1 MKTSLLRRLLRKN
14 ISAAQLIGYSI
25 ANLLGLTIVMTAIH
39 LYTDIHTL
47 ISPDSHDTLISR
59 DYLIISKQISL
70 SGSLFS
76 NDDPTRF
83 TTDEINQ
90 LKTQPWVRQ
99 IGTFTSAEYQVAAAV
114 DLGGRSMS
122 TYLFFESIPEEFFD
136 VTPPGWQFDPD
147 DPHAQIPIIISRD
160 YLTLYNFGFATSRGM
175 PQISESMISMI
186 PLRISISGAG
196 HQQWFPARIAG
207 FSSRINTIAVPSQFM
222 DWANE
227 HFADTKPQSPSR
239 LIIETNTPGDP
250 AIARYLREHDYQA
263 AGDKIDNS
271 RASYFLSTLTIIVI
285 AIGAIISLLAF
296 LILLLSIHLLMQK
309 NRTTLHRLM
318 LLGYTPHQV
327 ASPYYILTAS
337 INATILLLSIIVTL
351 IAAPLWQTPL
361 SAIGLTPTSP
371 LTSIIAGTIIILL
384 ITAGNFIAIARTTRR
399 TFPSPHNR

>member
-1 MKTSLLRRLLRKN
+1 MKTSLLRQLLRKN
-14 ISAAQLIGYSI
+14 TSAAQLIGYAI

-59 DYLIISKQISL
+59 DYLIISKQIPL
-70 SGSLFS
+70 TGNLFS
-76 NDDPTRF
+76 ADDPTQF
-83 TTDEINQ
+83 TTEEINQ
-90 LKTQPWVRQ
+90 LQIQPWVRQ
-99 IGTFTSAEYQVAAAV
+99 IGAFTSAEYQVAAAI
-114 DLGGRSMS
+114 DLGGRSIS

-147 DPHAQIPIIISRD
+147 DPNAQIPIIISRD
-160 YLTLYNFGFATSRGM
+160 YLTLYNFGFAASRGM

-222 DWANE
+222 DWAND
-227 HFADTKPQSPSR
+227 HFADTEPHSPSR

-250 AIARYLREHDYQA
+250 AIATYLREHNYQA

-271 RASYFLSTLTIIVI
+271 RASFFLTTLTATVI

-296 LILLLSIHLLMQK
+296 LILLLSIHLLIQK

-318 LLGYTPHQV
+318 LLGYTPRQV
-327 ASPYYILTAS
+327 ASPYYRLITLLNT
-337 INATILLLSIIVTL
+337 TILLLAITATL
-351 IAAPLWQTPL
+351 IAATLWQTPL

-371 LTSIIAGTIIILL
+371 LTSIIAGTVIMLL
-384 ITAGNFIAIARTTRR
+384 ITAGNFIAIASSTHRI
-399 TFPSPHNR
+399 FPSPDNH